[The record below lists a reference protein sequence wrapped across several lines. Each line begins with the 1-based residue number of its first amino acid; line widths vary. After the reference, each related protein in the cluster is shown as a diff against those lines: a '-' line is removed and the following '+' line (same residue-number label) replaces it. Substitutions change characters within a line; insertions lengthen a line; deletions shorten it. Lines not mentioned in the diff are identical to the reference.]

1 MGDKFYPDRFLK
13 QVMPKSFY
21 SQNLVDKDFDLK
33 KNALKAINR
42 TRTITGRPIDTTVYN
57 VLSQY
62 EQKYK
67 GLIADGESSTQAFNE
82 AVNNSALL
90 RQRIEQAV
98 VYDEIQNLKTQHA
111 GEFYRWLP
119 SSAANPD
126 PEHQLL
132 YGKIFRVGE
141 GDKNGNMP
149 GERYGCQCGIE
160 WLDSGENARERI
172 LRGMDSKF
180 VKSATN
186 LYQAAM
192 IKQHQNYNP
201 IPFNGVVKGREA
213 RKIKN
218 ISQEDVKNLRH
229 TIVPNGARHMY
240 RNHGNE
246 IIERSRP
253 HTQTAVTEKDVALIP
268 YIVANYDK
276 VSLSPQR
283 TYYENLKALIYKKR
297 IGNRIYFYVEAIDN
311 RNKKNVVKMLKTQT
325 MYIHIYP

>member
-42 TRTITGRPIDTTVYN
+42 ARTIMGRPIDTTVYN

-82 AVNNSALL
+82 AVNGSALL

-98 VYDEIQNLKTQHA
+98 VYDEIQNLKAQHT

-119 SSAANPD
+119 SGAANPD

-160 WLDSGENARERI
+160 WIGEEEAFKEFAGLQI
-172 LRGMDSKF
+172 TG
-180 VKSATN
+180 
-186 LYQAAM
+186 
-192 IKQHQNYNP
+192 NY
-201 IPFNGVVKGREA
+201 KGQR
-213 RKIKN
+213 
-218 ISQEDVKNLRH
+218 
-229 TIVPNGARHMY
+229 
-240 RNHGNE
+240 
-246 IIERSRP
+246 
-253 HTQTAVTEKDVALIP
+253 AV
-268 YIVANYDK
+268 
-276 VSLSPQR
+276 R
-283 TYYENLKALIYKKR
+283 
-297 IGNRIYFYVEAIDN
+297 
-311 RNKKNVVKMLKTQT
+311 KMLKEQNGYIKNAFKTRYKDNISLIWGNERIGFDHLIRGRSKQFPILEFLKDFSSVIKNGRKYPNKYSKTRFDLWDKKRKKLVVIETVFGTNKRINFPVT
-325 MYIHIYP
+325 MVKQKNTPIR

>member
-42 TRTITGRPIDTTVYN
+42 ARTITGRPIDTTVYN

-67 GLIADGESSTQAFNE
+67 GLIAEGESSTQAFND
-82 AVNNSALL
+82 AVNGSALL

-98 VYDEIQNLKTQHA
+98 VYDEIQNLKAQHT
-111 GEFYRWLP
+111 GEFYRWMP

-160 WLDSGENARERI
+160 WFDSGENERERI
-172 LRGMDSKF
+172 LRSENPVLVEKAKRMFELAELGMQNTIKYALPYRK
-180 VKSATN
+180 VKYLEAVYLRKKTKMV
-186 LYQAAM
+186 L
-192 IKQHQNYNP
+192 K
-201 IPFNGVVKGREA
+201 GVE
-213 RKIKN
+213 
-218 ISQEDVKNLRH
+218 H
-229 TIVPNGARHMY
+229 TLTPNDARHIYKGHSMNKQREIQ
-240 RNHGNE
+240 RNQ
-246 IIERSRP
+246 IP
-253 HTQTAVTEKDVALIP
+253 VTKEDFALIP
-268 YIVANYDK
+268 YITKNPDNVIPGGISNRGFRVIRYFKKIGD
-276 VSLSPQR
+276 R
-283 TYYENLKALIYKKR
+283 DYEYREEFLKKR
-297 IGNRIYFYVEAIDN
+297 RLVPKTFFI
-311 RNKKNVVKMLKTQT
+311 KK
-325 MYIHIYP
+325 

>member
-42 TRTITGRPIDTTVYN
+42 ARTITGRPIDTTVYN

-67 GLIADGESSTQAFNE
+67 GLIAEGESSTQAFNE

-132 YGKIFRVGE
+132 YGKIFRVGD
-141 GDKNGNMP
+141 GDKNHNMP

-160 WLDSGENARERI
+160 WIDSDTAFKEFAGKEFTGYKDQKAVNKI
-172 LRGMDSKF
+172 LKEKQGYIKDAITSK
-180 VKSATN
+180 T
-186 LYQAAM
+186 
-192 IKQHQNYNP
+192 
-201 IPFNGVVKGREA
+201 NGVFYVIWGNEEGGVYHALKGRS
-213 RKIKN
+213 K
-218 ISQEDVKNLRH
+218 Q
-229 TIVPNGARHMY
+229 GF
-240 RNHGNE
+240 
-246 IIERSRP
+246 
-253 HTQTAVTEKDVALIP
+253 TEKFFADMATVIKEGKKFP
-268 YIVANYDK
+268 NKYSDDKYDIWHK
-276 VSLSPQR
+276 R
-283 TYYENLKALIYKKR
+283 KKKLVVISKR
-297 IGNRIYFYVEAIDN
+297 FG
-311 RNKKNVVKMLKTQT
+311 KKKIQWPIT
-325 MYIHIYP
+325 MYQQKKQPIR